1 MNNTFEIINGRK
13 YKKCKENQ
21 IRNPKTNRCIN
32 ANIKDRI
39 EYKNLLNKIL
49 NINETNNCMRI
60 YKYGADGKPIYII
73 GNNIILKKQI
83 GIESDNGIIFLSSTK
98 DNYNKIYKYAIKIVV
113 ENKENKK
120 EIKLLKIVS
129 DKVLKRECPHFP
141 IIYSEIKCKDYLNI
155 IKEDIKNYPKIIQK
169 NKKKSFYYLLNELAK
184 GDLKT
189 FLEKYHNDFNLLSNA
204 LGQIYI
210 SLMFFYQETKH
221 FHNDAHWGNFLY
233 HKIKPGGYFH
243 YNIFGKDYYIENYGF
258 LWVIWDYGN
267 AIEFKQSKKELIFV
281 NKDFKNIIN
290 AFFNDNENVNDYENK
305 GWLSTKYIINSNF
318 KLLIEKINKE
328 LFIDTVKELNFLHIN
343 KYNPNYITKYTRKF
357 NFYNELP
364 KEKYQTPEKY
374 YNMIT
379 YSEKNMNNIIKFIIK
394 ILENNQ
400 IIKRIKNIQIIN
412 DKPYIIND
420 KPYIIKK
427 I

>member
-39 EYKNLLNKIL
+39 EYKKLLNKIL
-49 NINETNNCMRI
+49 NIDETNNCMRI

-305 GWLSTKYIINSNF
+305 GWLSTKYIINKS
-318 KLLIEKINKE
+318 KLN
-328 LFIDTVKELNFLHIN
+328 
-343 KYNPNYITKYTRKF
+343 
-357 NFYNELP
+357 
-364 KEKYQTPEKY
+364 
-374 YNMIT
+374 
-379 YSEKNMNNIIKFIIK
+379 
-394 ILENNQ
+394 
-400 IIKRIKNIQIIN
+400 
-412 DKPYIIND
+412 
-420 KPYIIKK
+420 
-427 I
+427 